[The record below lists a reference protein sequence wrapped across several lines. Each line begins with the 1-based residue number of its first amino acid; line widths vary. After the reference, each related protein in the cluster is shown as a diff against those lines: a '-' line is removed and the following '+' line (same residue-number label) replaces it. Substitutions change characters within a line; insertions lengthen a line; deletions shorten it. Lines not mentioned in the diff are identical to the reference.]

1 MNTTTLNIGNLN
13 HIADLFRCFN
23 SGKHLNRVADPALW
37 AELESGIDT
46 YRGLFGS
53 LGYELKFDERG
64 FAWFHSE
71 DPSNNLTKRSRS
83 LALLFMVIF
92 DYQADEGKPLIRF
105 GDWRLDREL
114 LSKIFNQYNELL
126 MAADIGNLESFIDVL
141 SGAACTYGF
150 AIQEGTSWRLLP
162 AVCRYLDHFEEIA
175 AVSREQRQE
184 LSWSEN
190 SDLAAD
196 DGSEEE

>member
-1 MNTTTLNIGNLN
+1 MNMTTLNIGNLN
-13 HIADLFRCFN
+13 HIAELFRCFN
-23 SGKHLNRVADPALW
+23 SGKHLNRVANPVLW
-37 AELESGIDT
+37 AELESNLDT

-105 GDWRLDREL
+105 GDWRLERAL

-126 MAADIGNLESFIDVL
+126 IASDLENLDGFIDVL
-141 SGAACTYGF
+141 SSAACNYGF
-150 AIQEGTSWRLLP
+150 AIQDGTCWRLLP
-162 AVCRYLDHFEEIA
+162 AVCRYLDHFEEVA
-175 AVSREQRQE
+175 AVGREQRQE
-184 LSWSEN
+184 LSWTEN
-190 SDLAAD
+190 SYLEAD
-196 DGSEEE
+196 DGSAEE

>member
-71 DPSNNLTKRSRS
+71 DPSSNLTKRSRS

-126 MAADIGNLESFIDVL
+126 MAADIGNLESEMSSPRLRKLGTSSRLEVVRRTWRVL
-141 SGAACTYGF
+141 SPTPVVSMVKTRTAP
-150 AIQEGTSWRLLP
+150 LL
-162 AVCRYLDHFEEIA
+162 
-175 AVSREQRQE
+175 SRP
-184 LSWSEN
+184 
-190 SDLAAD
+190 
-196 DGSEEE
+196 